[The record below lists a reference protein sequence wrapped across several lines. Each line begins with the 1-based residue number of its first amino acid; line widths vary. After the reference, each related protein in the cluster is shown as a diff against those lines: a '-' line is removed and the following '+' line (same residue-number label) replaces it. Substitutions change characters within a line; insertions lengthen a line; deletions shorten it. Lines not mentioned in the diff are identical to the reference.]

1 MRKVVLMLSFT
12 MLASLSTAHSAP
24 NPVTNNG
31 PFLAS
36 LALPISAP
44 MPSCKVEN
52 VPASGTVEQM
62 NLFPPPYH
70 GYCYSDC
77 SSCWS
82 NVNNGR
88 CADRSICTQQPL
100 C

>member
-1 MRKVVLMLSFT
+1 MRKVVLLLSFT

-24 NPVTNNG
+24 NPITNNG

-52 VPASGTVEQM
+52 VPASGMVEQM
-62 NLFPPPYH
+62 NLFH

-82 NVNNGR
+82 YVNNGR
-88 CADRSICTQQPL
+88 CADGSICTPQPL